1 MLVLE
6 TLTGTRVVASP
17 EALDTGRWSK
27 GTVVLRLAPD
37 DVFAIG
43 SGEIEVADE
52 HAIIIDESGFV
63 GMWLDADELSQRV
76 VPHIE
81 WPLTLT
87 RPAFAQGL
95 IAGVPA
101 KLWLEDDRALVLCA
115 AAYAR
120 ELADRLG

>member
-1 MLVLE
+1 M
-6 TLTGTRVVASP
+6 TGMRVVASP
-17 EALDTGRWSK
+17 EALDTARWSK

-43 SGEIEVADE
+43 ASDMELADE
-52 HAIIIDESGFV
+52 HAIIVDEAGFV
-63 GMWLDADELSQRV
+63 GMWLHDDELSQRV

-87 RPAFAQGL
+87 RPALVQGL
-95 IAGVPA
+95 IAGVPS
-101 KLWLEDDRALVLCA
+101 KLWLEDDRALLLCA
-115 AAYAR
+115 AAYGR

>member
-1 MLVLE
+1 MPVLE
-6 TLTGTRVVASP
+6 TMTGTRVVAAP
-17 EALDTGRWSK
+17 EALDAARWSE
-27 GTVVLRLAPD
+27 GAVVLRLAPD

-43 SGEIEVADE
+43 VGEIEVADE
-52 HAIIIDESGFV
+52 DAIIVAEAGFMGV
-63 GMWLDADELSQRV
+63 WLDADELSHQV

-87 RPAFAQGL
+87 RPALVQGL

-101 KLWLEDDRALVLCA
+101 KLWLEDDRALLLCA